1 MQIRLESPLIE
12 PKAPSCKGV
21 ETKHASYAKKKLSIR
36 LQKQVQITL
45 RKQSKV
51 KSYGTDQ
58 WVTEVETLK
67 SNLYKTV

>member
-21 ETKHASYAKKKLSIR
+21 ETKHASCAKKKLSIR

-45 RKQSKV
+45 RKQSIV

-58 WVTEVETLK
+58 
-67 SNLYKTV
+67 

>member
-21 ETKHASYAKKKLSIR
+21 ETKHASYAKKLSIR

-45 RKQSKV
+45 RKQSIV

-58 WVTEVETLK
+58 WVTKVETLK